1 MNMHEVGG
9 LFVLIWI
16 ISHTINLAL
25 KEKIMREENSWPR
38 RECCVDC
45 VHISIMLYSGNFDSN
60 KSPPV
65 SLGTRKHTHTH
76 KYSFIPVHT
85 LTLYIQA
92 HNLYPHTYIHV
103 HTFYLIRTW
112 LSMYRQVAN
121 TGKYST
127 VHALL
132 SLVSR
137 PIGKIG
143 LGMRLMHYYV
153 QSAASLNFQGV
164 CTLCRCVNIQP
175 SWLHYPHCQA
185 SPPTF

>member
-65 SLGTRKHTHTH
+65 SLGTRKHTHTQV
-76 KYSFIPVHT
+76 FIHPVHT

-92 HNLYPHTYIHV
+92 HNLYPHTY
-103 HTFYLIRTW
+103 
-112 LSMYRQVAN
+112 MYSHFTSYILDWVCTDKWQTQV
-121 TGKYST
+121 ST
-127 VHALL
+127 
-132 SLVSR
+132 
-137 PIGKIG
+137 PQY
-143 LGMRLMHYYV
+143 MHYLALFPGPLEK
-153 QSAASLNFQGV
+153 SAWERG
-164 CTLCRCVNIQP
+164 
-175 SWLHYPHCQA
+175 
-185 SPPTF
+185 